1 MRYLKLSWGEPTLFL
16 LLFSTNGSVRGNNN
30 GVYTQAHFYGIID
43 MTQNLLPKRLRV
55 IGRNNLSS
63 LKKLSSFE
71 NYKTENKNK
80 DVKSSVLFHESPL
93 VPGWGRKEWIR
104 HPFVRFFFFSRV
116 YTEMNWNFCLNIH
129 NCGILQKTIQSLQK
143 VSISQSIKCAESEL
157 EQNIKVTR
165 NKEISCQQWLL
176 DSVLLGR

>member
-104 HPFVRFFFFSRV
+104 HPFVRFFFFFPEFILRWTGNFAWIFITVAYCRKQFSPFRKFQSVKVLNVQRV
-116 YTEMNWNFCLNIH
+116 N
-129 NCGILQKTIQSLQK
+129 
-143 VSISQSIKCAESEL
+143 
-157 EQNIKVTR
+157 
-165 NKEISCQQWLL
+165 
-176 DSVLLGR
+176 